1 MAGIEH
7 EVSAD
12 YCQQSFECPSAVTES
27 TQMQCACVI
36 VYIQLS
42 HHTPS
47 MQVGVTGAVAT
58 GLFIGFLPGDWLE
71 DGPQVHCDR
80 LKLTCRRATLKYS
93 QFNMLQQERKDR
105 TSKPNNTQVDLLKQP
120 SSSKQKPEKNQEIV
134 FKRGREIKVAV
145 GNLQAYANISKFA
158 VLRVCVCVCVCEVWH
173 AGLEMQPH

>member
-1 MAGIEH
+1 MSQREIMHGIEH

-47 MQVGVTGAVAT
+47 MQVGVTEAVAT

-120 SSSKQKPEKNQEIV
+120 SSLK
-134 FKRGREIKVAV
+134 
-145 GNLQAYANISKFA
+145 
-158 VLRVCVCVCVCEVWH
+158 
-173 AGLEMQPH
+173 